1 MFPSPVIK
9 FSIPPAPFTAL
20 RAAGR
25 TPATPWLYFSVMLL
39 RQEIL
44 IILVCKVILCTG
56 LSAQRLTVTDL
67 LQIVQ
72 AAGDSLIAV
81 GIESIKVDARPAVHT
96 AVNFR
101 MVNDRLPVCVHN
113 ARSRGAVG
121 IDE

>member
-25 TPATPWLYFSVMLL
+25 TPATPWLYFPVMLL
-39 RQEIL
+39 GQEIL
-44 IILVCKVILCTG
+44 FILICKVILRTG
-56 LSAQRLTVTDL
+56 LAAQRLAVTDL

-81 GIESIKVDARPAVHT
+81 RIECIKVDACPAVHA
-96 AVNFR
+96 AVNF
-101 MVNDRLPVCVHN
+101 
-113 ARSRGAVG
+113 
-121 IDE
+121 

>member
-25 TPATPWLYFSVMLL
+25 TPATPWLYFPVMLL

-44 IILVCKVILCTG
+44 FILICEIVLRTG
-56 LSAQRLTVTDL
+56 LAAQRLSVTDL
-67 LQIVQ
+67 LQVVQ

-96 AVNFR
+96 AVHQPR
-101 MVNDRLPVCVHN
+101 YCGD
-113 ARSRGAVG
+113 GK
-121 IDE
+121 